1 MIKRNLIKQSK
12 FKRLILKLF
21 NIHAIEKE
29 TFNLLNPY
37 TLNQGKNFFRF
48 NKQSFILSNGY
59 LNFSRK
65 IESLD
70 IFYRFSPDVPLW
82 NSSGTWKRII
92 QNIDKKILIKTSL
105 LSLKKSILFFLEKN
119 KLNINLNLIHDQS
132 NEKFNDEIKS
142 LLENDGFNINF
153 FKNKINGN
161 RGSFLECCDQ
171 CENSKDLIYF
181 IEDDYIF
188 KKESIDEILF
198 SYSRISTLI
207 NNDVFLCPTDH
218 PFYYDS
224 NYQTSIFI
232 GKNYR
237 WRIVQDTLLTFLFSK
252 KLFNKFKSEIRLVG
266 EQKNDPFEKPL
277 HEIFQKVP
285 CLAPIFSTSYHFSRT
300 VPGVEDH
307 WIKLWKNLHKEIIG
321 GP

>member
-92 QNIDKKILIKTSL
+92 QNIDKKNFYKKITSK
-105 LSLKKSILFFLEKN
+105 LKK
-119 KLNINLNLIHDQS
+119 INLI
-132 NEKFNDEIKS
+132 
-142 LLENDGFNINF
+142 
-153 FKNKINGN
+153 
-161 RGSFLECCDQ
+161 FLR
-171 CENSKDLIYF
+171 
-181 IEDDYIF
+181 
-188 KKESIDEILF
+188 KK
-198 SYSRISTLI
+198 
-207 NNDVFLCPTDH
+207 
-218 PFYYDS
+218 
-224 NYQTSIFI
+224 
-232 GKNYR
+232 
-237 WRIVQDTLLTFLFSK
+237 
-252 KLFNKFKSEIRLVG
+252 
-266 EQKNDPFEKPL
+266 
-277 HEIFQKVP
+277 
-285 CLAPIFSTSYHFSRT
+285 
-300 VPGVEDH
+300 
-307 WIKLWKNLHKEIIG
+307 
-321 GP
+321 